1 MGMCIGEK
9 WRLFIPSSLAYGAE
23 GGGTPETPGGDL
35 IYEVELIHAEQGPRH
50 PEVFDMMDFDKDG
63 KLSRW
68 EITKFVHAEL
78 QKQGEMTR
86 ISPEEEDEMIS
97 QILKIEGFYK
107 VFSFTNLL
115 NCV

>member
-1 MGMCIGEK
+1 MCIGEK
-9 WRLFIPSSLAYGAE
+9 WRLFIPASLAYGAE

-97 QILKIEGFYK
+97 QILKFEGFYK
-107 VFSFTNLL
+107 VFSFTNFL